1 MTNGAYTIDLTA
13 MSPHATGSLSGGQS
27 QFLWRIDAFGA
38 VLDAAAYADDYALWE
53 GVGSFKAKVAVVNGP
68 VGVLALNGSLTDY
81 VNIYRTRP
89 RSVEGRL
96 TRFVHGSPGSPP

>member
-1 MTNGAYTIDLTA
+1 MAHIQ
-13 MSPHATGSLSGGQS
+13 SISLRCPLMRQALYRVGKASFCGELMLS
-27 QFLWRIDAFGA
+27 EPLA
-38 VLDAAAYADDYALWE
+38 DAAAYADDYALWE

-81 VNIYRTRP
+81 VNIYRTR
-89 RSVEGRL
+89 RSSVEGRL